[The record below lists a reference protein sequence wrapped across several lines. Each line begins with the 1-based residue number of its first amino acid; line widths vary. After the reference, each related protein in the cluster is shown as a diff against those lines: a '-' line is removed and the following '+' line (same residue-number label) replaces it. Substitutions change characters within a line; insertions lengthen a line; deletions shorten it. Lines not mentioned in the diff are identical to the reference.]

1 MSKSNTQSFGDS
13 AKVYLDA
20 LSSKVPDNF
29 KPYVEKATPVVITV
43 ANLIEKAIPFLIL
56 AYNKVLEVWEKLR
69 PYHPELLAP
78 AFMGL
83 VMCFFGGSYMTLIAA
98 VEAYR
103 MTGWESTHQCV
114 LDLYTDLQKVLIANQ
129 KDDSRDDNNDGVPD
143 VQQIDAKDLITRKTL
158 LFLKTVDPHRF
169 TAAISG
175 IQSGFLAVVAA
186 LKVQFAK
193 AITLGNAI
201 AEILEI
207 PALRFLLPLLELV
220 LPADYKRW
228 AEPVIKYSIR
238 SFAVSVAWTL
248 QRVISAF
255 HSALAG
261 GVMATRNIIEYLNIM
276 GHLKM
281 KHEETYFDEIAGY
294 LLAAV
299 GFWFQ
304 LSSGFQLPFILSVI
318 LFPFTLAEWFL
329 IYMVNQM

>member
-1 MSKSNTQSFGDS
+1 MSKQQSFGDS

-29 KPYVEKATPVVITV
+29 KSYVEKATPVLIKV
-43 ANLIEKAIPFLIL
+43 ADLIEKAIPFILL
-56 AYNKVLEVWEKLR
+56 AYNKLLEVWEKLR

-103 MTGWESTHQCV
+103 MTGWQSTHQCI

-129 KDDSRDDNNDGVPD
+129 KDDTRDDDNDGVPD
-143 VQQIDAKDLITRKTL
+143 VQQIDAKDLVTRKTL

-207 PALRFLLPLLELV
+207 PALRFLLPLVELI

-276 GHLKM
+276 GHLEV
-281 KHEETYFDEIAGY
+281 KHEETYVDEIAGY
-294 LLAAV
+294 ALAAV

-304 LSSGFQLPFILSVI
+304 LSSGFQLPLILSVI
-318 LFPFTLAEWFL
+318 LFPFTIAEWFL
-329 IYMVNQM
+329 IYTVNRM